1 MYRNIN
7 LVFTLYSV
15 LVISTLLMTTTEN
28 EVFKGVRLLILLCY
42 LLTLCSYVILR
53 RERKGH

>member
-15 LVISTLLMTTTEN
+15 LVIPTLLMTTTEN

-42 LLTLCSYVILR
+42 LLTLCSYVFLR

>member
-15 LVISTLLMTTTEN
+15 LVIPTLLMTTTEN